1 MFLIDELHKALNG
14 ILAIEDTPLVETNL
28 TDRHQ
33 MKHFALEAEMNR
45 NFDLA
50 AYYYQEVFHLIKI
63 IQKFPILFFYL
74 IKSELQLTKTILIVG
89 LTMLYSIY

>member
-50 AYYYQEVFHLIKI
+50 AYYYQEVFHLIK
-63 IQKFPILFFYL
+63 
-74 IKSELQLTKTILIVG
+74 
-89 LTMLYSIY
+89 

>member
-14 ILAIEDTPLVETNL
+14 ILTVDESSLIEHNL
-28 TDRHQ
+28 IDMNQ

-50 AYYYQEVFHLIKI
+50 AYYYQEVIFDLI
-63 IQKFPILFFYL
+63 FFLF
-74 IKSELQLTKTILIVG
+74 G
-89 LTMLYSIY
+89 